1 MGKLFLKIILALI
14 FMVSLGLNIAY
25 FLDEDCAEYKEAKPI
40 KESSPSTIT
49 QQVVIQKNDSPQA
62 VSVEKVE
69 TDRPAYEQL
78 QDQTDEYFTDYLTN
92 TVGISSR
99 QASEAMEIIRQID
112 IEVSGYVKA
121 RAEEYTKK
129 YGVEDSYIYQ
139 AEDYIFLGQARLRA
153 REKLKNLMGDERWRE
168 FFIHIQE
175 YNQGKISS
183 GPVSPIDI

>member
-1 MGKLFLKIILALI
+1 MQILIKCLLGLI
-14 FMVSLGLNIAY
+14 LVVSLGLNIAY
-25 FLDEDCAEYKEAKPI
+25 FLDEDCLEYKEARPHQDTFP
-40 KESSPSTIT
+40 SPVP
-49 QQVVIQKNDSPQA
+49 QKVVIQKDETTQA
-62 VSVEKVE
+62 LPIEKS
-69 TDRPAYEQL
+69 DASNLSYEEL
-78 QDQTDEYFTDYLTN
+78 QEQTEDYFTDYLIR
-92 TVGISSR
+92 TVGISSK
-99 QASEAMEIIRQID
+99 QAGEAMEIIRQID
-112 IEVSGYVKA
+112 IEVAGYVKA